1 MKLIDDNR
9 ERIYELCDSHKVEE
23 LYLFGSVLKDNFL
36 DTSDVDILVQ
46 FSNQE
51 LDEYF
56 DNYMDFKEK
65 LELLF
70 NRPVDLVENQSIRNP
85 IFRNVVDREKQLFYD
100 RKNP

>member
-23 LYLFGSVLKDNFL
+23 LYLFGSVLKDNFI
-36 DTSDVDILVQ
+36 DSSDVDILVQ

-85 IFRNVVDREKQLFYD
+85 TFRNVVDIEKQLFYVA
-100 RKNP
+100 

>member
-1 MKLIDDNR
+1 MKLIDENR
-9 ERIYELCDSHKVEE
+9 ERIYELCHSHKVEE

-36 DTSDVDILVQ
+36 DSSDVDILVQ

-70 NRPVDLVENQSIRNP
+70 NRPVDLIENQSIRNP
-85 IFRNVVDREKQLFYD
+85 IFRNVVDREKQLFYEA
-100 RKNP
+100 